1 MTGMEI
7 PGVGMAPGG
16 KIVKPEE
23 EVFFHIFTINAPI
36 FNFWLQVKEHLC
48 NMLALA
54 EAMSASKHWN
64 YLAQYSILKVM
75 LTDLRIIARGEN
87 LEGAGSSTVLVEQF
101 EKQFDQ
107 LEEQL
112 EEYVD
117 DASAQ
122 EGETGGSKLAP
133 PPAITCHQSGA
144 VKGNQV
150 DKPFFQPQSHHLNP
164 LRQEE
169 QVGVEQVD
177 AQLVEQLHH
186 AYRLIS
192 L

>member
-1 MTGMEI
+1 MTGREI

-23 EVFFHIFTINAPI
+23 EVFFHIFTTNAPI